1 MSGAR
6 PTSPTELVGR
16 TGQPFRMRV
25 ELGKARELAKATRS
39 NTTPPMDGADG
50 AALAPPIFLVTM
62 GFWQQP
68 EANPL
73 RGAGIDL
80 ARVLHGE
87 QEFVFH
93 GPPIAVG
100 DVLDGLS
107 RIDKVYEKAGRRGGS
122 MTFYEVL
129 TEFRRDG
136 ELAAESRSTLIET
149 AAKER
154 DRG

>member
-1 MSGAR
+1 MTSDR
-6 PTSPTELVGR
+6 PASPTDLVGK
-16 TGQPFRMRV
+16 TGEPFRMTV

-39 NTTPPMDGADG
+39 TTGPDLGDDG
-50 AALAPPIFLVTM
+50 AALAPPTFLVTA

-68 EANPL
+68 AANPL
-73 RGAGIDL
+73 RGAGIEL

-87 QEFVFH
+87 QQFVFH
-93 GPPIAVG
+93 GRPLAVG

-107 RIDKVYEKAGRRGGS
+107 RIDQVYEKAGRRGGS

-129 TEFRRDG
+129 TEFRCDG
-136 ELAAESRSTLIET
+136 ELVAESRSTLIET

-154 DRG
+154 TSA